1 MENNPYK
8 IIYCVKNNKRN
19 HQYYHYIFLGN
30 IKYSLRTII
39 NKFTNKSL
47 TDTINLLTK
56 KELNELESFYGIKW
70 FKYFFNKEHINYSFS
85 SSNPK
90 LSQLTAKLNIKQFIK
105 KEYKPIFTYGFNIQK
120 NLISSYL
127 KKNKFATYSGGS
139 DEVNNEDNINDDNMN
154 SNNENKDSNEF
165 DFNFNID
172 DVIKEA
178 KENEKLEINQTEIDR
193 ILNERNN
200 QVVNEFDN
208 IVDDDEIA
216 ENNMDKKELNELQRD
231 IRQTEKIVT
240 FKEYRFDKSK
250 DEDEYEDVL
259 YNSFNKVYIYDLYI
273 NKDDTIKEIKNK
285 ISIAIKNKDIYQNNN
300 IIPSRMYLWIR
311 WLIDEEKEEVKR
323 KTEINKFNSLHYLVS
338 DNKKEEDVNLSNIW
352 IENNNIFHYPI
363 KPYPN
368 INYYINNT
376 KEVQMINEKLNKS
389 TVRIIRNNL
398 DNNILSSMSDYL
410 ENNDIFMIDIYN
422 ELGYLPHLTEE
433 QILNLQNIFL
443 RIYFPDINPNELKQ
457 IIAFVNN
464 GFSDNKNID
473 AEKEIMKIEQEYNE
487 NYLESSLSFKIENIY
502 HEIFTKINASNNTSN
517 NSLKYT
523 SNNNI
528 IQVHMEI
535 KLISDDLLNFQRL
548 ELYKIFDNFVLNDKY
563 VFIQFTQFN
572 NDSIFKIGRASCR
585 ERV

>member
-30 IKYSLRTII
+30 IKYSLRAII

-139 DEVNNEDNINDDNMN
+139 DKVKNEDNINDDNMN

-285 ISIAIKNKDIYQNNN
+285 ISISIKNKDIYQNNN

-502 HEIFTKINASNNTSN
+502 HEIFTKLNASN

-572 NDSIFKIGRASCR
+572 NDSIFKFDEKAI
-585 ERV
+585 E

>member
-30 IKYSLRTII
+30 IKYSLRAII

-90 LSQLTAKLNIKQFIK
+90 LSQLTAKLNIKQFTK

-139 DEVNNEDNINDDNMN
+139 DEVEDNINDDNMN

-200 QVVNEFDN
+200 DVVNEFDN

-285 ISIAIKNKDIYQNNN
+285 VIKYILVLFIYSSIKYSLIK
-300 IIPSRMYLWIR
+300 
-311 WLIDEEKEEVKR
+311 
-323 KTEINKFNSLHYLVS
+323 
-338 DNKKEEDVNLSNIW
+338 
-352 IENNNIFHYPI
+352 
-363 KPYPN
+363 
-368 INYYINNT
+368 
-376 KEVQMINEKLNKS
+376 
-389 TVRIIRNNL
+389 
-398 DNNILSSMSDYL
+398 
-410 ENNDIFMIDIYN
+410 
-422 ELGYLPHLTEE
+422 
-433 QILNLQNIFL
+433 
-443 RIYFPDINPNELKQ
+443 
-457 IIAFVNN
+457 
-464 GFSDNKNID
+464 
-473 AEKEIMKIEQEYNE
+473 
-487 NYLESSLSFKIENIY
+487 
-502 HEIFTKINASNNTSN
+502 
-517 NSLKYT
+517 
-523 SNNNI
+523 
-528 IQVHMEI
+528 
-535 KLISDDLLNFQRL
+535 
-548 ELYKIFDNFVLNDKY
+548 
-563 VFIQFTQFN
+563 
-572 NDSIFKIGRASCR
+572 
-585 ERV
+585 